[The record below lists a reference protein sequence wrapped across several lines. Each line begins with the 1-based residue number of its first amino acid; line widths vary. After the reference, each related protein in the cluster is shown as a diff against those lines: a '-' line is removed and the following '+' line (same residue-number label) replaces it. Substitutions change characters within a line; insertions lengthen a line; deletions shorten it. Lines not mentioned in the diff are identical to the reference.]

1 MLRCHCPRTTLC
13 ALAAA
18 DALPP
23 HTYAASPAAQAVS
36 EKAHELKEEAASV
49 MQAAKEKMG
58 MGDKQ

>member
-1 MLRCHCPRTTLC
+1 MLRCRAHASPC
-13 ALAAA
+13 AAA

-23 HTYAASPAAQAVS
+23 HSGAAAAAAQAVS
-36 EKAHELKEEAASV
+36 QKAHELKEEAASV